1 MQDISFPNEVNVDRF
16 RLASLP
22 SLVSSSH
29 DTYVSLLTKNI
40 NTWIFFVLRIH
51 VSTLAVKK
59 ILFSVGDK
67 NENKNEYNM
76 ICMLR

>member
-22 SLVSSSH
+22 SPVSSSY

-51 VSTLAVKK
+51 VSKLAAKK
-59 ILFSVGDK
+59 ILFSVDDDK
-67 NENKNEYNM
+67 NENKNEC
-76 ICMLR
+76 ILHAC